1 MTPYTPLPSGTVA
14 PGGPTL
20 SDEELLQAVVSR
32 GENAANKQSAGALLL
47 FTAVLFVGLGGL
59 RWGWQTV
66 IYLAVAVALHE
77 LGHVIAMRLCGYKNV
92 RMLFVPLFGGLA
104 TGEPRELDATRNALV
119 SLAGPVFGLLTTL
132 LAAVAALWVPHPA
145 WLIHFAWVSLVLN
158 AINLLPLVPLDGG
171 QFANDAL
178 FSRHP
183 VLELIFRVLA
193 IVGLAWLAFR
203 LQAWTFGFLAAF
215 MFLMT
220 GFTYRRA
227 RLICE
232 ARRDPAW
239 QSRSLD
245 LETIGRL
252 REMVT
257 RLFAKLA
264 PSKYQKALPEHVH
277 GLWLEIRKRF
287 PDLGETIALMVGYVA
302 CLISVA
308 VIAVFLV
315 YLKRRFGS

>member
-47 FTAVLFVGLGGL
+47 FTAVLFVSLGGL

-132 LAAVAALWVPHPA
+132 LAAVAALWESKSVGWA
-145 WLIHFAWVSLVLN
+145 W
-158 AINLLPLVPLDGG
+158 
-171 QFANDAL
+171 AL
-178 FSRHP
+178 GTWEIGSISRFVH
-183 VLELIFRVLA
+183 A
-193 IVGLAWLAFR
+193 
-203 LQAWTFGFLAAF
+203 QAA
-215 MFLMT
+215 
-220 GFTYRRA
+220 
-227 RLICE
+227 
-232 ARRDPAW
+232 
-239 QSRSLD
+239 S
-245 LETIGRL
+245 
-252 REMVT
+252 
-257 RLFAKLA
+257 
-264 PSKYQKALPEHVH
+264 H
-277 GLWLEIRKRF
+277 
-287 PDLGETIALMVGYVA
+287 
-302 CLISVA
+302 
-308 VIAVFLV
+308 
-315 YLKRRFGS
+315 